1 MEANVQGE
9 LHLASQMLRLADARD
24 SRLRFCSDLN
34 SFGDCSA
41 ETIPEGVENR
51 QHIFLTALDIS
62 GAVFDGPGLCW
73 RSKRLR
79 ACPYLLT
86 DPGEPGERTYL
97 CLLILVTLQPTTVK
111 KPPGISRSRN
121 NANPPQPNSL
131 KIAHSHPPTVESH
144 SLATP
149 PPRKPKPDAARPPIL
164 DSPAP
169 APPPPPPT
177 AHSPSSSRWSK
188 SPLDARARPPC

>member
-51 QHIFLTALDIS
+51 QHIFLTALDMS

-111 KPPGISRSRN
+111 KPPGISRSLKPP
-121 NANPPQPNSL
+121 ANGKVSARLITTPLWPSAGTKPRRSRRSRCDRSL
-131 KIAHSHPPTVESH
+131 LSATSHTENQ
-144 SLATP
+144 TT
-149 PPRKPKPDAARPPIL
+149 
-164 DSPAP
+164 AP
-169 APPPPPPT
+169 L
-177 AHSPSSSRWSK
+177 SR
-188 SPLDARARPPC
+188 